1 MRKDLK
7 VIFKDDIQRIK
18 KLKGGAKV
26 AALKDLNEKVDAYM
40 VAEDFADY
48 YPQIYTED
56 TLKKIAK
63 ARSGVEA
70 DNILIGL
77 RRAM

>member
-7 VIFKDDIQRIK
+7 VVFEDDIKRIK
-18 KLKGGAKV
+18 KMKGGKKI
-26 AALKDLNEKVDAYM
+26 AALKDLNEKIDAYM
-40 VAEDFADY
+40 VAEDFAFY
-48 YPQIYTED
+48 YPHIYTAD
-56 TLKKIAK
+56 TLAKIAK

-70 DNILIGL
+70 DNILTGL

>member
-7 VIFKDDIQRIK
+7 VIFKDDIKRIK
-18 KLKGGAKV
+18 KLKGGEKI

-48 YPQIYTED
+48 YPQIYTAD
-56 TLKKIAK
+56 TLQKIAK
-63 ARSGVEA
+63 ARSGIEA
-70 DNILIGL
+70 DNILTGL

>member
-7 VIFKDDIQRIK
+7 IVFKDDIQRIK

-26 AALKDLNEKVDAYM
+26 TALKNLNEKVDAYM

-48 YPQIYTED
+48 YPQIYTVD
-56 TLKKIAK
+56 VLQKIAK
-63 ARSGVEA
+63 AKSGVEA
-70 DNILIGL
+70 DNILTGL
-77 RRAM
+77 RRTM